1 MVFKN
6 KISKVLLILLISV
19 VLVYLSA
26 GILLSAKTYAV
37 YKRSEIPQAYT
48 EDSFVSAS
56 NYIRLSPYE
65 SSVFD
70 ENGHICSDYSCLQCD
85 TEHFL
90 LFPFLMYKDGRL
102 ALRGSY
108 SYSYTLKQSDD
119 ERNSSATGEIF
130 VYYDVSIGN
139 VRIDEICYA
148 L

>member
-1 MVFKN
+1 VVKN
-6 KISKVLLILLISV
+6 SKLKVLIILIISIAV
-19 VLVYLSA
+19 VYLSA
-26 GILLSAKTYAV
+26 GIILSAKTYAV

-70 ENGHICSDYSCLQCD
+70 ENGHINSDYSCLQCD
-85 TEHFL
+85 TDHFL

-108 SYSYTLKQSDD
+108 SYSYTLKQGDD

-130 VYYDVSIGN
+130 VCYDVSIGN

>member
-1 MVFKN
+1 MVKN
-6 KISKVLLILLISV
+6 SKLKVLIILIISIAV
-19 VLVYLSA
+19 VYLSA
-26 GILLSAKTYAV
+26 GIILSAKTYAV

-70 ENGHICSDYSCLQCD
+70 ENGHINSDYSCLQCD
-85 TEHFL
+85 TDHFL

-108 SYSYTLKQSDD
+108 SYSYTLKQGDD

-130 VYYDVSIGN
+130 VCYDVSIGN